1 MESVA
6 ESSHDAVVASGS
18 NQADTER
25 GAVSTTDVETDA
37 VSGRVRNKLEAAKA
51 TTTGADEGFAQE
63 STNSVDGPVT
73 AVKRRGRP
81 RKNPVSVQVV
91 PAGQQPHSKS
101 TAANSPGAL
110 SDVPEGLLQQ
120 RRDSN
125 PRENP
130 NFSAGSD
137 AAYD

>member
-1 MESVA
+1 MEPVA

-25 GAVSTTDVETDA
+25 GAVSTTDVDTDA
-37 VSGRVRNKLEAAKA
+37 SLGTVRNKVEAAKA
-51 TTTGADEGFAQE
+51 TTTGADEGFAHK
-63 STNSVDGPVT
+63 STNNVDAPVT
-73 AVKRRGRP
+73 PVKRRGRP
-81 RKNPVSVQVV
+81 RKNPASVQVV
-91 PAGQQPHSKS
+91 PAGQQSHSKS

-110 SDVPEGLLQQ
+110 SDVPEELLQQ

-130 NFSAGSD
+130 DFSAGND

>member
-130 NFSAGSD
+130 NFSAGND